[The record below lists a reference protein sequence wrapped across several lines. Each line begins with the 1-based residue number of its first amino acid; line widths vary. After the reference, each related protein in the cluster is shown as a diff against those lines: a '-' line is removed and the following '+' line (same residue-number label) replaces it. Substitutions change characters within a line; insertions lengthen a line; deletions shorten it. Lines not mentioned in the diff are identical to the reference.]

1 MASDGEEDDYMSLK
15 FLEEPEDKKE
25 LSYIEKRKKALREQE
40 KKAYIKPRRVLE
52 EEARQE
58 GLQKELDEK
67 NKGMKM
73 LMKMGFK
80 QGMTLGKEAGIAKPI
95 DVEIKSGRGGIGRDS
110 LEKRK
115 REEELEHEL
124 AKKPKMD
131 PEEYREQLSACKREA
146 QIQRFTIAA
155 AKICEKLDKDNAIE
169 FNVLWLL
176 NPANLPTI
184 AQEEVE
190 EADHPSTSEPIA
202 RDESTTTL
210 ENIVNS
216 EIENVETERKL
227 ELTEDQK
234 EQLSEL
240 QEQSVLDYL
249 WLTKSLKSPY

>member
-1 MASDGEEDDYMSLK
+1 M
-15 FLEEPEDKKE
+15 
-25 LSYIEKRKKALREQE
+25 
-40 KKAYIKPRRVLE
+40 
-52 EEARQE
+52 
-58 GLQKELDEK
+58 
-67 NKGMKM
+67 
-73 LMKMGFK
+73 
-80 QGMTLGKEAGIAKPI
+80 
-95 DVEIKSGRGGIGRDS
+95 
-110 LEKRK
+110 
-115 REEELEHEL
+115 
-124 AKKPKMD
+124 
-131 PEEYREQLSACKREA
+131 
-146 QIQRFTIAA
+146 
-155 AKICEKLDKDNAIE
+155 
-169 FNVLWLL
+169 
-176 NPANLPTI
+176 PTI